1 MGSHGEWCQVNVENL
16 AETKPYRTLWAKLD
30 IVLLIL
36 EIMRDFNDFYQ
47 SSLIVTKLT

>member
-1 MGSHGEWCQVNVENL
+1 MENL
-16 AETKPYRTLWAKLD
+16 AETKAYRTLCTKLD

-36 EIMRDFNDFYQ
+36 EIMRDFNDFHQ